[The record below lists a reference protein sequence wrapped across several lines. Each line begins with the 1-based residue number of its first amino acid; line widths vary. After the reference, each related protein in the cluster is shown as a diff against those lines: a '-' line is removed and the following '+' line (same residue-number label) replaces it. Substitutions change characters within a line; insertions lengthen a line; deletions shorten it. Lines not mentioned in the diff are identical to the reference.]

1 MSDVDILK
9 SQFVVK
15 YNEIGP
21 YKFYRFLMVY
31 ALNKLILIEKD
42 DYKGV
47 LPNLEFIEY
56 HDRFIILYRRE
67 GEDTY
72 LELAKL
78 FRKVAHKIHRVM
90 LKKNMTP
97 PSAKFLTL
105 V

>member
-9 SQFVVK
+9 VQFVAK
-15 YNEIGP
+15 YNEMGP
-21 YKFYRFLMVY
+21 YKFYRYLIVY

-42 DYKGV
+42 AYKGV

-56 HDRFIILYRRE
+56 HDKFIILYRRAGDE
-67 GEDTY
+67 TY

-78 FRKVAHKIHRVM
+78 FRKVAHKIYRIM

-97 PSAKFLTL
+97 PSKKFLTL